1 MATYHLLSWGA
12 NSHGQLGHGIRSE
25 QCVLPQE
32 IDLSSY
38 SFKAKDIRKIV
49 GGAGH
54 SLILNKNGHVY
65 SCGWNNKGQL
75 GQPGKED
82 KLNFER
88 VRGIL
93 ENEIIVDIACGWDAS
108 AALTNEGKL
117 YMWGSNNFG
126 QLGIDPF
133 TLRHS
138 YEPIET
144 MPYEKIEK
152 IAMGLRHTAVI
163 TQDHRILVC
172 GAASKGQLGLKN
184 DFSNDIE
191 KKSKHNYC
199 PFTFISELKNSVD
212 VSCGQHHT
220 VIVTDKAE
228 VYVFGKNNYGQL
240 GIDNDL
246 FPTISMPTKL
256 TNMHFNLPIKTHTGW
271 THTIILSDNRL
282 FAWGRN
288 TYGQLGQEKRAI
300 SWKPDLIK
308 NIPKINQLSIG
319 SQHNLALTG
328 NQKYIPSYLI
338 KLTLIF
344 YTDEKTILCW
354 GWNEHGNC
362 GTGDVSD
369 VLLPKPV
376 SLPLYSEGIL
386 IGTGAGHSF
395 AVIRKENC

>member
-38 SFKAKDIRKIV
+38 SFKAEDIRKIV

-75 GQPGKED
+75 GQPEKED

-93 ENEIIVDIACGWDAS
+93 ENEIIVDIACGWDSS

-144 MPYEKIEK
+144 VPYEKIEQ

-163 TQDHRILVC
+163 TQDHRILMC

-184 DFSNDIE
+184 DFNDDIE
-191 KKSKHNYC
+191 KKSKLNYC
-199 PFTFISELKNSVD
+199 PFTFVSELKNSVD

-220 VIVTDKAE
+220 VVATDEAE
-228 VYVFGKNNYGQL
+228 VYVFGANNYGQL
-240 GIDNDL
+240 GIDNDF

-256 TNMHFNLPIKTHTGW
+256 TNVHFNPPIRTHVGW
-271 THTIILSDNRL
+271 THTIILSDNQL

-288 TYGQLGQEKRAI
+288 TYGQLGQEKRAMF
-300 SWKPDLIK
+300 WKPDVIK

-319 SQHNLALTG
+319 SQHNLAL
-328 NQKYIPSYLI
+328 
-338 KLTLIF
+338 
-344 YTDEKTILCW
+344 TDEKTILCW

-362 GTGDVSD
+362 GTGDVFD

-376 SLPLYSEGIL
+376 SLPPRSEGIL